1 MRIRK
6 EGIVEK
12 EDDLFMAGVA
22 DALAHPVRMAI
33 LRYVLQ
39 NEEVRNDTCNKDL
52 VNLFD
57 YSQATISQHVKKMV
71 SANLFLI
78 ERKDKFS
85 FYSVNRTVLK
95 RYYKLLEELLF
106 KSRTIYD

>member
-6 EGIVEK
+6 EEILLTS
-12 EDDLFMAGVA
+12 DDLFLAQVA
-22 DALAHPVRMAI
+22 DALAHPARMAI

-57 YSQATISQHVKKMV
+57 YSQASISQHVKKMIQ
-71 SANLFLI
+71 ADLFLI
-78 ERKDKFS
+78 EKKDKFS
-85 FYSVNRTVLK
+85 FYAVNKEVLGRYVK
-95 RYYKLLEELLF
+95 RMEALL
-106 KSRTIYD
+106 SGP